1 MLNIKNKTL
10 KLFLSQVIQLSQ
22 DQLDLPQFFLIYGL
36 FETVKNWTYT
46 LLLYCTIHKFTFET
60 LNALWIAYK
69 LWNETT
75 NNLN

>member
-22 DQLDLPQFFLIYGL
+22 DQLDLSQFFLIYGL
-36 FETVKNWTYT
+36 FETVKNWTHI